1 MKKQALPRKRTST
14 PNSVTFATDKR
25 LVSSSGAYNTRCK
38 VTFVVLPRLTKTA
51 LTVPYP
57 GALKTAPDL
66 ADLIVVGTSNGI

>member
-1 MKKQALPRKRTST
+1 MGYADTDAIAEYAARRPALP
-14 PNSVTFATDKR
+14 F
-25 LVSSSGAYNTRCK
+25 